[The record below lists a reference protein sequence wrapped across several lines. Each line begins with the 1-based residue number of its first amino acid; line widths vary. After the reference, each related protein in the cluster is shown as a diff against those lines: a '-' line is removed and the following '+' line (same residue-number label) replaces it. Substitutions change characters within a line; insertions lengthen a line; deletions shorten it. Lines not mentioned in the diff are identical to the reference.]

1 MLKVDNII
9 PLRRVVLSYMV
20 SEPCPKL
27 SHVNR
32 ILKGRTKNS
41 KRKRSRAYAQ
51 SGQYYTIVDK
61 CKITKMT
68 LKLHTTSL

>member
-9 PLRRVVLSYMV
+9 PLYRVLIPNRV

-32 ILKGRTKNS
+32 ILNALNLDMS
-41 KRKRSRAYAQ
+41 IESSNIHALNLVMSIESSNIHALNLAIQ
-51 SGQYYTIVDK
+51 
-61 CKITKMT
+61 
-68 LKLHTTSL
+68 